1 MDSVASMIAKAKR
14 KKSFRETDQKTIEHL
29 KNVNT
34 EMIIDFYCERLVS
47 INSLAVNKT
56 NVGKFFRKNAHVCQ
70 AIFNEFYLRYDRK
83 FLFFKH

>member
-1 MDSVASMIAKAKR
+1 MDSVVSMIAKAKR
-14 KKSFRETDQKTIEHL
+14 KKSFRENDQKTIEHL

-34 EMIIDFYCERLVS
+34 KMIKDFYCESLVS

-56 NVGKFFRKNAHVCQ
+56 NVAKFFRKNAHACQ
-70 AIFNEFYLRYDRK
+70 AIHNEFYLRYDRK